1 VARRRRSGELGSVL
15 RNTRSHTGRT
25 SVLLTSTWF
34 CWQAPRWLTSD
45 GRTAVRRAHGGDQL
59 GLDGGDGW

>member
-34 CWQAPRWLTSD
+34 C
-45 GRTAVRRAHGGDQL
+45 
-59 GLDGGDGW
+59 